1 MAPPAYYQKHKSK
14 TIEAA
19 LSEIVRNEAFE
30 E

>member
-1 MAPPAYYQKHKSK
+1 MAPPYYQKDKSK
-14 TIEAA
+14 TIKAA